1 VFVYSPHTQCASKSG
16 KLSRGP
22 RTGKGQFSFYIHRGP
37 IKERNGQAAVRFQE
51 VDASRTKKKG
61 FEERE

>member
-1 VFVYSPHTQCASKSG
+1 VPEGAVQI
-16 KLSRGP
+16 
-22 RTGKGQFSFYIHRGP
+22 SFYIHRGP

>member
-1 VFVYSPHTQCASKSG
+1 MPEGAV
-16 KLSRGP
+16 RI
-22 RTGKGQFSFYIHRGP
+22 SFYIHRGP
-37 IKERNGQAAVRFQE
+37 VKERNGQAAVRFQE